1 MHRVHAFAAF
11 AFAVILVGA
20 QGDRADAQSPISAV
34 AIKAAETAA
43 GTAKVV
49 DARIVAGDSLIV
61 SIEDPQFTFGALMA
75 GEWRLGGREETPRA
89 AGRAI
94 SEAIRSALPAR
105 SPVRV
110 IVVHVVGSGIGR
122 PQVRFPYS
130 TADRAPRL

>member
-1 MHRVHAFAAF
+1 MHPVHAFAAF
-11 AFAVILVGA
+11 VIAVISIGV
-20 QGDRADAQSPISAV
+20 QGDRAEAQSPISAD

-61 SIEDPQFTFGALMA
+61 SIEDPHFTAAALMV
-75 GEWRLGGREETPRA
+75 GQWRLGGREETPRA
-89 AGRAI
+89 VGREI
-94 SEAIRSALPAR
+94 SDAIRSGLPAR

-130 TADRAPRL
+130 IADPAPR